1 MWDSLAQYR
10 SQRRKEMERLTRE
23 AELVERLKAHPP
35 LLARVESILS
45 AVENETGA
53 LQEADTAEQ
62 RLIDE
67 LRQLGRESLTA
78 WAQHQVQKTTEE
90 ARRAEGVWR
99 EGKKTLLAQHLR
111 GHSGGRTATALR

>member
-1 MWDSLAQYR
+1 
-10 SQRRKEMERLTRE
+10 MERLTRE

-53 LQEADTAEQ
+53 LQEADAAEQ

-78 WAQHQVQKTTEE
+78 WAQHQGQKTTEE
-90 ARRAEGVWR
+90 ARRAGGV
-99 EGKKTLLAQHLR
+99 GR
-111 GHSGGRTATALR
+111 GR